1 MLINIFITLALLLLS
16 FFGLQRL
23 FTLPKNVW
31 LLFLVQPLVMAASPV
46 IVFIG
51 GILATSMGADPALV
65 TLPVTMMILGVASGA
80 IPAALLAKNKGR
92 RFAAFTGF
100 TLGFSGTLVAMFS
113 ALNAHFELLILASF
127 LLGISTAFI
136 QQLRFAAIESV
147 SNSNEVPT
155 VLSILMLSGIFSAF
169 LGPEIAVTAKD
180 WLSSPHGYAGSFLFL
195 SGLFL
200 LAMLLMLNFTN
211 PEVTTSDNQGE
222 ARPLSEI
229 IKQPIFII
237 AILSAA
243 IGFALMSYLMTAT
256 PLSMHKLHGHSL
268 NDTKWVIQ
276 SHIAAMFIP
285 SLFTALLVKHIG
297 LKNLMLA
304 GTIIYAVVTVIALSG
319 EQVMHYWWALILLGI
334 GWNFLFLTG
343 TSLLPQSYQASE
355 RHKVQAINDF
365 IIFGFQAIASLM
377 AGWILFKAGWHVVV
391 LTGLPFIVI
400 LFVVSWFYF
409 KKEREKINQ
418 TSASIATALNAEQK
432 RQVSS

>member
-100 TLGFSGTLVAMFS
+100 SLGFSGTLVAMFA

-127 LLGISTAFI
+127 LLGISTAFT

-147 SNSNEVPT
+147 SNRNEVPT

-211 PEVTTSDNQGE
+211 PEVTTSDNQGQ

-285 SLFTALLVKHIG
+285 SLFTALLVKRIG

-418 TSASIATALNAEQK
+418 TSASTVSALNAEQK
-432 RQVSS
+432 REVSS

>member
-1 MLINIFITLALLLLS
+1 MLSNILITLAVLFITFLS
-16 FFGLQRL
+16 LQRL

-51 GILATSMGADPALV
+51 GILATSMNADPALV
-65 TLPVTMMILGVASGA
+65 TLPVTVMILGVASAA
-80 IPAALLAKNKGR
+80 IPAALLAKKKGR
-92 RFAAFTGF
+92 RFATYTGF
-100 TLGFSGTLVAMFS
+100 SIGLFGTLLAMVA
-113 ALNAHFELLILASF
+113 ALNASFELFVLAS
-127 LLGISTAFI
+127 LLFGASTAFI
-136 QQLRFAAIESV
+136 QQLRFAAIESI
-147 SNSNEVPT
+147 SDSKDVPT

-180 WLSSPHGYAGSFLFL
+180 WLSSPYGYAGSFLFL
-195 SGLFL
+195 AGLFVV
-200 LAMLLMLNFTN
+200 AMVLMLKFKN
-211 PEVTTSDNQGE
+211 PEIQQSESQGDV
-222 ARPLSEI
+222 RPLSEI
-229 IKQPIFII
+229 VKQPIFVI

-256 PLSMHKLHGHSL
+256 PLSMHHLHGHSL

-285 SLFTALLVKHIG
+285 SLFTALLVKRIG

-304 GTIIYAVVTVIALSG
+304 GTIIYALVTVVALSG

-343 TSLLPQSYQASE
+343 TSLLPQSYRASE

-365 IIFGFQAIASLM
+365 IIFGFQATASLM

-391 LTGLPFIVI
+391 LTSLPFIII

-409 KKEREKINQ
+409 KKERNDAKQAIENIDNLENSLEKE
-418 TSASIATALNAEQK
+418 A
-432 RQVSS
+432 

>member
-100 TLGFSGTLVAMFS
+100 SLGFSGKLVAMFD

-127 LLGISTAFI
+127 LLGISTAFT

-147 SNSNEVPT
+147 SNSNEVPW

-211 PEVTTSDNQGE
+211 PEIKTSGNQGQ
-222 ARPLSEI
+222 ARPLIEI

-285 SLFTALLVKHIG
+285 SLFTALLVKRIG

-418 TSASIATALNAEQK
+418 TSASTVSALNAEQK
-432 RQVSS
+432 REVSS

>member
-1 MLINIFITLALLLLS
+1 MLSNILITLAVLFITFLS
-16 FFGLQRL
+16 LQRL

-51 GILATSMGADPALV
+51 GILATSMNADPALV
-65 TLPVTMMILGVASGA
+65 TLPVTVMILGVASAA
-80 IPAALLAKNKGR
+80 IPAALLAKKKGR
-92 RFAAFTGF
+92 RFATYTGF
-100 TLGFSGTLVAMFS
+100 SIGLFGTLLAMVA
-113 ALNAHFELLILASF
+113 ALNASFELFVLAS
-127 LLGISTAFI
+127 LLFGASTAFI
-136 QQLRFAAIESV
+136 QQLRFAAIESI
-147 SNSNEVPT
+147 SDSKDVPT

-195 SGLFL
+195 AGLFVV
-200 LAMLLMLNFTN
+200 AMVLMLKFKN
-211 PEVTTSDNQGE
+211 PEIQQSESQGDV
-222 ARPLSEI
+222 RPLSEI
-229 IKQPIFII
+229 IKQPIFVI

-256 PLSMHKLHGHSL
+256 PLSMHHLHGHSL

-285 SLFTALLVKHIG
+285 SLFTALLVKRIG

-304 GTIIYAVVTVIALSG
+304 GTIIYALVTVVALSG

-343 TSLLPQSYQASE
+343 TSLLPQSYRASE

-365 IIFGFQAIASLM
+365 IIFGFQATASLM

-391 LTGLPFIVI
+391 LTSLPFIII

-409 KKEREKINQ
+409 KKERNDAKQAIENIDNLESSLEKE
-418 TSASIATALNAEQK
+418 T
-432 RQVSS
+432 